1 MQKEVISGLFWQ
13 YFTIAFLIACSMC
26 SCFLDARV
34 RGWFL
39 LDSYLPTFFLTG
51 AYLLCIWLGN
61 KFMKNRPP
69 FSLRP
74 HLIVYNLGITLLSF
88 YMLIEV
94 SALPCSTAEEGDQG
108 TVFSRNILVTGGF
121 AREV

>member
-1 MQKEVISGLFWQ
+1 MLHM
-13 YFTIAFLIACSMC
+13 FL
-26 SCFLDARV
+26 FLDTRV

-94 SALPCSTAEEGDQG
+94 SALPCSTAWGGDHG
-108 TVFSRNILVTGGF
+108 SVFSRNILVTGGS
-121 AREV
+121 ARKVYINSKIILKSSFSS